1 MSFEVLLS
9 KSNKEAFD
17 ITQLVSSTEVTEN
30 TNRAGICTFAMIA
43 GEVRPQEGNA
53 IMVSY
58 DGVPYFA
65 GYVFATTDTQEGT
78 VKVTAYDQL
87 VYLKT
92 SDTKV
97 FDNLPLE
104 KIVRQ
109 LCDEYSLRI
118 GELEPTGY
126 PLGRRL
132 YDGKQ
137 LLDMV
142 ANCISLTLRA
152 TGEMYYLK
160 DVGGYVTLRNIRSTI
175 SDIVVE
181 PGSLLSGYDYTRSI
195 EESSNQIKLVRDNKE
210 TGKRELYIAKD
221 SGNISRWGLLQHY
234 EKLDD
239 AVNPAQAKEKADALL
254 LLKNRVQQSLTLEV
268 LGDSSIRAG
277 KLIRIKIP
285 DVELEKFLLC
295 TTAQHSFSN
304 TGHTI
309 KITLRLV

>member
-9 KSNKEAFD
+9 KSNKEAYD
-17 ITQLVSSTEVTEN
+17 ITQLVGSTEVTEN
-30 TNRAGICTFAMIA
+30 TNRAGSCTFTMIA

-53 IMVSY
+53 VMVSF

-65 GYVFATTDTQEGT
+65 GYVFSTTDTQEGT

-97 FDNLPLE
+97 FNNLPLD
-104 KIVRQ
+104 KIVKQ
-109 LCDEYSLRI
+109 LCNEYALRI
-118 GELEPTGY
+118 GELEPTEY

-160 DVGGYVTLRNIRSTI
+160 DEGGYVTLKNIRSSI

-195 EESSNQIKLVRDNKE
+195 EESRNQVKLVRDNQA

-221 SGNISRWGLLQHY
+221 SDNISKWGLLQHY

-239 AVNPAQAKEKADALL
+239 GVNPAQAKEKADGLL

-268 LGDSSIRAG
+268 LGDKSVRAG
-277 KLIRIKIP
+277 NLICIKIP
-285 DVELEKFLLC
+285 DVELDKFLLC
-295 TTAQHSFSN
+295 TTARHSFSN
-304 TGHTI
+304 TGHII
-309 KITLRLV
+309 KVTLRLV